1 MSDPQSPASPT
12 PPVPPSAPGAGVPPA
27 PVEGDASNSIAP
39 TPHRSQGYW
48 RLVWLQFR
56 KNGAA
61 FKSLVLIVMLFM
73 IAAFAP
79 VLASGKPFVWT
90 KDGVTKYPLFQYLVA
105 PQSTITI
112 DYFFN
117 YLFFATLTV
126 TFCLL
131 LRRIAW
137 KSLSVRRATLA
148 GLALAV
154 LPFIAPPWQWKLD
167 LAKRD
172 VRIMRSWRNDEVD
185 YTKLAKDLDRSKGD
199 YALFA
204 LIAADPITPKEG
216 MILKKP
222 SGEFLLGSDKDGR
235 DVLARMLHG
244 ARISISVGF
253 VAVLIEVVLGI
264 FFGALAGYFR
274 GWVDVLISRFIELV
288 ICFPSFF
295 LILTIVAFIEP
306 EKRSVF
312 HIMLII
318 GITGWTGVARL
329 VRGEFLKLSEQDF
342 VHAARALGCSSGR
355 LMFRHILPNAMA
367 PVLVAAAFGIAGA
380 ILTESSLSFL
390 GFGAP
395 PPTPTWGE
403 MISQGK
409 EHVDTA
415 WWLIVFP
422 GAAIFLTVTVY
433 NLAGDGLRDAMD
445 PKMRK

>member
-1 MSDPQSPASPT
+1 MDDAPLPT
-12 PPVPPSAPGAGVPPA
+12 
-27 PVEGDASNSIAP
+27 AP
-39 TPHRSQGYW
+39 TTTPIATAPAPHRSQGYW

-56 KNGAA
+56 KNSFA
-61 FKSLVLIVMLFM
+61 FKSLVVIVVLFL

-79 VLASGKPFVWT
+79 VLAYGKPFVWT
-90 KDGVTKYPLFQYLVA
+90 KDGKTTYPLIQYLVA
-105 PQSTITI
+105 PDSSITI
-112 DYFFN
+112 NYFFN
-117 YLFFATLTV
+117 YMFFASLFV
-126 TFCLL
+126 PFCWAV
-131 LRRIAW
+131 RSFAW
-137 KSLSVRRATLA
+137 KTLSFRNATLL
-148 GLALAV
+148 GLALAT
-154 LPFIAPPWQWKLD
+154 LPYLAPKFDSTKGVSIL
-167 LAKRD
+167 
-172 VRIMRSWRNDEVD
+172 RSWRNDETD
-185 YTKLAKDLDRSKGD
+185 YPELAKSLDPKKGD
-199 YALFA
+199 YALFP
-204 LIAADPITPKEG
+204 LIAADPITPKPYMLEG
-216 MILKKP
+216 P
-222 SGEFLLGSDKDGR
+222 ESAHLLGTDKEGR
-235 DVLARMLHG
+235 DVFARMLHG

-253 VAVLIEVVLGI
+253 VAVLIEVLIGI

-274 GWVDVLISRFIELV
+274 GWVDVAISRFIELI

-318 GITGWTGVARL
+318 GVTGWPGVARL
-329 VRGEFLKLSEQDF
+329 VRGEFLRLSEQDF
-342 VHAARALGCSSGR
+342 VHAARALGCSNTR

-367 PVLVAAAFGIAGA
+367 PVLVSAAFGIAGA
-380 ILTESSLSFL
+380 ILTESSLSYL

-415 WWLIVFP
+415 WWLVVFP
-422 GAAIFLTVTVY
+422 GVAIFLTVTVY